1 MILEAHKCLFK
12 IAVFL
17 LVVIAP
23 MMANSV
29 HAAVWGYVDDK
40 GQVHLANE
48 RIDDRYELFFK
59 PGVQAADDKLELQR
73 DVAVPRGRQ
82 RLFTYFEMSADFKA
96 IKPLMR
102 EAAEKHKIEL
112 ELLQAVI
119 AVESGYNSRAVSPK
133 GALGLMQIM
142 PGTAARYGV
151 VADKK
156 KTVEAKLF
164 DVRTNLHT
172 GARYLVDLKRLF
184 PNRLD
189 LILASYNAGEG
200 AVQRYKNTIP
210 PYKETQ
216 AYVQTVTE
224 LYNALRPYKTAAYI
238 PSNVRL
244 QLPLMN
250 ARRNMP
256 AGLAASPAAGATPRV
271 KGTITTVPSG
281 SAQNDSAKSLPAI
294 TSADITD
301 TKSAAN

>member
-1 MILEAHKCLFK
+1 
-12 IAVFL
+12 
-17 LVVIAP
+17 
-23 MMANSV
+23 
-29 HAAVWGYVDDK
+29 
-40 GQVHLANE
+40 VHLANE

-172 GARYLVDLKRLF
+172 GARYLVDLNRLF